1 MNVGFDRMTVAHYM
15 PAHVRRQWPQTPRPK
30 ETARTED
37 IWTGLHLALTWAL
50 AGAFHSYLANT

>member
-1 MNVGFDRMTVAHYM
+1 MTVAHYM